1 MKARAMEAVK
11 RAFRPEFVNRIDNVL
26 VFRSLQTAEIEQIAG
41 LLAANLQQR
50 LAAQELDLQLDASV
64 IKLLAEAGFDVEYG
78 ARPLKRAV
86 VRLLEDPLS
95 ESLLAQQFVAGDVI
109 WAWAVDGQVHFGKEL
124 PADLAQVA
132 DTKAAVD
139 TKAAAVLDN
148 QEEPKDKEEQKDNLK
163 DEKKEKGADK
173 ENK

>member
-1 MKARAMEAVK
+1 MQAA
-11 RAFRPEFVNRIDNVL
+11 D
-26 VFRSLQTAEIEQIAG
+26 IEQIAG

-109 WAWAVDGQVHFGKEL
+109 WAWAVDGQVYFGKEL
-124 PADLAQVA
+124 PADLAQAAAGAA
-132 DTKAAVD
+132 DGEAV
-139 TKAAAVLDN
+139 AVLDN
-148 QEEPKDKEEQKDNLK
+148 KQEPKDNLE